1 MQKTHYRN
9 LNRWIA
15 VLLAFFPFGTTR
27 IICCTQC
34 VWSGRCRKDFFFHGN
49 LPKNVHYIILNVLM
63 CLNSSKKQNPF
74 FRLRCSLSYPCLCFS
89 FNAPRPDPLRPIDC
103 MHAHRSDFHRGGRES
118 VFLVLPQCFYHY
130 LCFHMFC
137 QFWETDHRSTP
148 FVTSIVPL
156 CIHPTFMTT
165 H

>member
-1 MQKTHYRN
+1 MQIFWQISMKEEKKKIASWRAQKKLYFSSSFMGICPQN
-9 LNRWIA
+9 L
-15 VLLAFFPFGTTR
+15 
-27 IICCTQC
+27 
-34 VWSGRCRKDFFFHGN
+34 
-49 LPKNVHYIILNVLM
+49 HYIILNVLM
-63 CLNSSKKQNPF
+63 CLNSRKKQNPF